1 MSNQQEN
8 QKKQESKRRKNANI
22 ALRYSG
28 MAFQMAV
35 IMIAG
40 IYLGKYLDRYFENE
54 TSILT
59 ALCALLSV
67 GVALYLT
74 LKDVK

>member
-1 MSNQQEN
+1 MSPHQEN
-8 QKKQESKRRKNANI
+8 HKKQKSEKKTNANI
-22 ALRYSG
+22 ALKYSG

-40 IYLGKYLDRYFENE
+40 IYLGKYLDKHFENE
-54 TSILT
+54 SNILT
-59 ALCALLSV
+59 ALCAILSV
-67 GVALYLT
+67 AVALYLT

>member
-1 MSNQQEN
+1 MSNQQGN

-22 ALRYSG
+22 ALKYSG
-28 MAFQMAV
+28 MAFQMAM
-35 IMIAG
+35 IMVAG
-40 IYLGKYLDRYFENE
+40 IYLGKYLDGYFDNE
-54 TSILT
+54 TRILT

-67 GVALYLT
+67 GLALYLT